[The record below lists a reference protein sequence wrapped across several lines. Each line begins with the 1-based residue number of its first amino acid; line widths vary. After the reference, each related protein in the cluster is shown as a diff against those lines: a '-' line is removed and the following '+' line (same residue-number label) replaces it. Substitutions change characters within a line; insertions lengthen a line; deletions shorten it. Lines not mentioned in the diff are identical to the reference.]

1 MKRLFLF
8 GTLLAVGSLSLAA
21 AQGQT
26 PATNAP
32 KVIDI
37 QKLKDNLYVL
47 TSSTPGNAATFSGG
61 NVAVFIT
68 DGGVTLVDDKL
79 AGWGQAVLDKVKSV
93 SNKPITRII
102 NTHTHGDHT
111 GNNNFFGASVEIVA
125 QENTKANMA
134 KMDAFKGDN
143 AKYLPSKTYTD
154 KTTIGSGKDRID
166 LYYFGAGH
174 TNGDAFVVFPA
185 LRAMCI
191 GDLMAW
197 NMAPLIDPATGGS
210 VIALPDTLEKA
221 AKGIKG
227 VEHVIEGHGNV
238 NTWEGFRAY
247 TVFNRSL
254 LTSAKNALAR
264 KETPEQALAEL
275 EKNPTFSVF
284 LKEELLKDLE
294 YGGTPKSRALINL
307 NVAFQ
312 ELKGEPVTTNF
323 GPARGANPPPPPTGR

>member
-1 MKRLFLF
+1 MKRLFLL

-26 PATNAP
+26 AATNAP

-47 TSSTPGNAATFSGG
+47 TSSTPGDAATFSGG

-174 TNGDAFVVFPA
+174 TNGDTFVVFPA
-185 LRAMCI
+185 LRI
-191 GDLMAW
+191 LHTGDMFAW
-197 NMAPLIDPATGGS
+197 KDGPLCDRNNGGS
-210 VIALPDTLEKA
+210 CVAFPETLSKVIATIKDVDTVIPGHSPMQTPKDLQEFQRFVADLSRHAQDSMKA
-221 AKGIKG
+221 GK
-227 VEHVIEGHGNV
+227 
-238 NTWEGFRAY
+238 
-247 TVFNRSL
+247 TVDEAFAS
-254 LTSAKNALAR
+254 
-264 KETPEQALAEL
+264 
-275 EKNPTFSVF
+275 FSVD
-284 LKEELLKDLE
+284 KYPGYKNERVKGSIQAVYD
-294 YGGTPKSRALINL
+294 
-307 NVAFQ
+307 
-312 ELKGEPVTTNF
+312 ELKK
-323 GPARGANPPPPPTGR
+323 